1 MHGIIHHMHS
11 GSGDAPDEHGG
22 ETHRLYFAVYFTLD
36 VSVAELR
43 VSWLRGGVVRDNRGE
58 KMHCKNLKKS
68 TFKIGILKMVCDNWE
83 VRGEGLS
90 FCRVF
95 PRESM
100 TDVTTCDTLF

>member
-22 ETHRLYFAVYFTLD
+22 ETHRLYFAVYFNLVLD
-36 VSVAELR
+36 QRS
-43 VSWLRGGVVRDNRGE
+43 
-58 KMHCKNLKKS
+58 
-68 TFKIGILKMVCDNWE
+68 KIGILKMVCDNWE